1 MLFYKAE
8 VVLLTKFLC
17 VLNILQILSSAVTM
31 SPAGNVESYHIMT
44 KCNIWI
50 M

>member
-8 VVLLTKFLC
+8 VMLLTRFLC

-31 SPAGNVESYHIMT
+31 SPAGNDQMQHLDYVT
-44 KCNIWI
+44 
-50 M
+50 